1 MGEHFYVWLFLWL
14 WDFWMKILSIYLVRL
29 ACSSNTFSL
38 NNLKILLKCFIY
50 FEKLIYFFVGCWG
63 GGGGLELI
71 TWQSFALMYFVI
83 LSILVSSPRVIYQ
96 WNFALVDVY
105 WNNQQK
111 SLKYAVESNMLSLMY
126 FWILNASK
134 MVYRHGVICYILVS
148 EAIAV

>member
-1 MGEHFYVWLFLWL
+1 MFHLLWEINLFLC
-14 WDFWMKILSIYLVRL
+14 RL
-29 ACSSNTFSL
+29 FLGGA
-38 NNLKILLKCFIY
+38 
-50 FEKLIYFFVGCWG
+50 EWGAVG
-63 GGGGLELI
+63 LI

-83 LSILVSSPRVIYQ
+83 VSILVSSPAVIYQ

-111 SLKYAVESNMLSLMY
+111 SLKYAEESNMLSLMY

-134 MVYRHGVICYILVS
+134 MVHRHGVICYILVS